1 MRRAAERAIAPNCGS
16 WRTTSVRLLTRAVLC
31 CQRLALNRDR
41 SSRSARGADTGFRNL
56 VVAALVISCALSL
69 PAAAA
74 TYFLTIAGLGGAP
87 EYETQFPQEATELDK
102 ALQANNGNV
111 HVETLKGASATRKQI
126 EETFTRLAAQVKED
140 DFFAVTLIGHG
151 TFDGAEYKFNV
162 PGPDPTATDLARWM
176 DRIPARQQLI
186 AVLTSSSG
194 AALPVLAKKGRIV
207 ITATKSGTEKNV
219 VVFTRYWVDAL
230 RDPSADADKNGAVSA
245 LEAYRYASRKT
256 AAYYEEQ
263 KALASEHAML
273 SDNGSATGERNPD
286 ATNGQGL
293 AAGAFALIRSAEPA
307 TEALTEEKRALLAK
321 KEDIQARIDRL
332 KYQKAGMDEQ
342 EYRKQLAAALLE
354 LAKTQAEIDK

>member
-1 MRRAAERAIAPNCGS
+1 MRRATERA
-16 WRTTSVRLLTRAVLC
+16 L
-31 CQRLALNRDR
+31 
-41 SSRSARGADTGFRNL
+41 
-56 VVAALVISCALSL
+56 AALLLSCALSL

-74 TYFLTIAGLGGAP
+74 TYFLTVAGLGGAP
-87 EYETQFPQEATELDK
+87 EYETQFPQLATELDK
-102 ALQANNGNV
+102 ALRADNGSV
-111 HVETLKGASATRKQI
+111 HVETLRGASATRKQI
-126 EETFTRLAAQVKED
+126 EEAFTRLAAQAKED

-194 AALPVLAKKGRIV
+194 AALPILAKKGRIV

-230 RDPSADADKNGAVSA
+230 RDPSADTDKSGSVSA
-245 LEAYRYASRKT
+245 LEAFRYASRKT

-263 KALASEHAML
+263 KELATEHAML
-273 SDNGSATGERNPD
+273 SDTGSDKGERDPN
-286 ATNGQGL
+286 AANGQGL
-293 AAGAFALIRSAEPA
+293 AASAFALVSSAEAA
-307 TEALTEEKRALLAK
+307 TEALTEEKRTLLAK
-321 KEDIQARIDRL
+321 KEEIQARIDRL

>member
-1 MRRAAERAIAPNCGS
+1 MAIAPPLGRHMKRAVERALLPNCGG
-16 WRTTSVRLLTRAVLC
+16 WRTTSVRLLTRAVQC
-31 CQRLALNRDR
+31 W
-41 SSRSARGADTGFRNL
+41 GADLVFRD
-56 VVAALVISCALSL
+56 LVITAIVIFCALSM

-74 TYFLTIAGLGGAP
+74 TYSLTIAGLGGAP
-87 EYETQFPQEATELDK
+87 DYDTQFPQLATELEK
-102 ALQANNGNV
+102 ALLANNANA
-111 HVETLKGASATRKQI
+111 HAETLKGAAATRKQI
-126 EETFTRLAAQVKED
+126 EEAFTRLATQVKED

-151 TFDGAEYKFNV
+151 TFDGVDYKFNV
-162 PGPDPTATDLARWM
+162 PGPDPTASDLARWM

-219 VVFTRYWVDAL
+219 VVFSRYWVDAL

-245 LEAYRYASRKT
+245 LEAFRYASRKT

-263 KALASEHAML
+263 KELATEHSQL
-273 SDNGSATGERNPD
+273 SDNGSTQGERNPE
-286 ATNGQGL
+286 AANGQGL
-293 AAGAFALIRSAEPA
+293 AASAFPLIRSAEPA
-307 TEALTEEKRALLAK
+307 TDAITEEKRTLLAK
-321 KEDIQARIDRL
+321 KDEIQARIDRL

-342 EYRKQLAAALLE
+342 DYRKQLAAALLE